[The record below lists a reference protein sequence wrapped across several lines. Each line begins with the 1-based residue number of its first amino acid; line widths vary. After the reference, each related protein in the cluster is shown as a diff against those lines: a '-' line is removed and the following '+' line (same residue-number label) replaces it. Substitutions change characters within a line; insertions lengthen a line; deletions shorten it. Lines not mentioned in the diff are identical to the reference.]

1 MIVSVIHGGQNS
13 EHEVSLQSGRSVI
26 TGLRDGGIDA
36 RAMVIDRNGVWS
48 YEGLRLGRTPAVSM
62 ARALELTEEHVWF
75 PVLHGRLG
83 EDGTLAAVGGL
94 RGGPLV
100 GCGLRAGA
108 VAMDKWMCKL
118 LAQSLGIGIAAGTL
132 VANSRDI
139 PSWVHPVVVKPVSA
153 GSSFGVSLVG
163 VERDYSTAIDQAFAF
178 DTEILIEEVVV
189 GREIDIAV
197 LRRADGSLLVGPAL
211 EICGDGIFDTSL
223 KYDSNPG
230 FRFAE
235 DLSVSQLS
243 ELERISTTLF
253 RALDCAG
260 VCRFDYFLTE
270 TGEWILNEVNT
281 MPGMTEHSQ
290 VPLMFERMG
299 WSYSELLVE
308 LVSAATAVEGP
319 DDGRCAST
327 AERFR
332 SATAKTGER
341 GHG

>member
-48 YEGLRLGRTPAVSM
+48 YEGLRLRRTPAVSM

-83 EDGTLAAVGGL
+83 EDGTLAALGGL
-94 RGGPLV
+94 RSGPLV
-100 GCGLRAGA
+100 RAGLRAGA

-118 LAQSLGIGIAAGTL
+118 LARSLGIGVAAGTL
-132 VANSRDI
+132 VSNPEDA
-139 PSWVHPVVVKPVSA
+139 PPWGQPVVVKPVSA

-163 VERDYSTAIDQAFAF
+163 MEQDYSAAIDRAFAF
-178 DTEILIEEVVV
+178 DTDILIEEVVV
-189 GREIDIAV
+189 GREIDLAV
-197 LRRADGSLLVGPAL
+197 LRRADGSLFFGPAL
-211 EICGDGIFDTSL
+211 EVCSNGIFDTSL
-223 KYDSNPG
+223 KYDSVPD

-235 DLSVSQLS
+235 DLSTSHLS
-243 ELERISTTLF
+243 ELERFSTTLF

-270 TGEWILNEVNT
+270 AGEWILNEVNT

-299 WSYSELLVE
+299 WSYSGLLVE
-308 LVSAATAVEGP
+308 LVSAATAIEGS
-319 DDGRCAST
+319 DDARCASN

-332 SATAKTGER
+332 PAAATTGER